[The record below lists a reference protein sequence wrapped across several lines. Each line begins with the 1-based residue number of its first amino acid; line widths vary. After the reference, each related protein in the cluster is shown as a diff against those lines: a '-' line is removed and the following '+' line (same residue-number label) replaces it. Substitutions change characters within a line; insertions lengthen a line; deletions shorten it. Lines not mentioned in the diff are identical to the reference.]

1 MAPCAMFIFRVLP
14 LALIAGLMTDGAD
27 AAGPKLGQAAG
38 DIEIAVVDIDIAPD
52 GDGLPKGKGTVA
64 DGVEVYMEKCASCHG
79 SRGEGGSASALTGGI
94 GSLTT
99 NAPVKT
105 VGSYWPYAT
114 ALFDYVRRAMPYDKP
129 MTLTNDETWAV
140 TTYVLWLNGVIGR
153 TDVMNAQTLPKVRMP
168 NRDGFIDGRDGRPK

>member
-1 MAPCAMFIFRVLP
+1 MSTSRCLY
-14 LALIAGLMTDGAD
+14 LALALVLCASTAN
-27 AAGPKLGQAAG
+27 AAGPNLGQPASEV
-38 DIEIAVVDIDIAPD
+38 EIALTDIDIAPD

-79 SRGEGGSASALTGGI
+79 SRGEGGSGVALTGGI

-105 VGSYWPYAT
+105 VGSYWPHAT
-114 ALFDYVRRAMPYDKP
+114 TLFDYVRRAMPYDKP

-140 TTYVLWLNGVIGR
+140 TTYVLWLNGIIGR

-168 NRDGFIDGRDGRPK
+168 NRDGFIDARDGRPK

>member
-1 MAPCAMFIFRVLP
+1 MSTSRCLY
-14 LALIAGLMTDGAD
+14 LALALVLCASTAH
-27 AAGPKLGQAAG
+27 AAGPNLGQPASEV
-38 DIEIAVVDIDIAPD
+38 EIALTDIDIAPD

-79 SRGEGGSASALTGGI
+79 SRGEGGSAVALTGGI

-105 VGSYWPYAT
+105 VGSYWSHAT
-114 ALFDYVRRAMPYDKP
+114 TLFDYVRRAMPYDKP
-129 MTLTNDETWAV
+129 MTLSNDETWAV
-140 TTYVLWLNGVIGR
+140 TTYVLWLNGIIGR

-168 NRDGFIDGRDGRPK
+168 NRDGFIDARDGRPK